1 MTLNKNASKQKQIN
15 AGSPEE
21 GGYRRTSRVP
31 SRRPSEGGCG
41 CVGDGHAH
49 NQIGI
54 LSHIRAPVRAA
65 FEIVGSRLKYR
76 LSEEHRPGTS

>member
-15 AGSPEE
+15 AGSPGE

-31 SRRPSEGGCG
+31 SRRPSEGGC
-41 CVGDGHAH
+41 VGDGHAH

-54 LSHIRAPVRAA
+54 LSHIQALVRAA
-65 FEIVGSRLKYR
+65 FEIVGSRLKYQ
-76 LSEEHRPGTS
+76 LGGEHRPGTC